1 MSRNGTT
8 DRQRR
13 GSHAQAAERRLEVE
27 SMYYKVVGVILLFPW
42 SILVLTVAGHLR
54 ARWARK
60 A

>member
-1 MSRNGTT
+1 MDS
-8 DRQRR
+8 
-13 GSHAQAAERRLEVE
+13 V
-27 SMYYKVVGVILLFPW
+27 YYKVVGVILLFPW

>member
-1 MSRNGTT
+1 MDNI
-8 DRQRR
+8 
-13 GSHAQAAERRLEVE
+13 
-27 SMYYKVVGVILLFPW
+27 YYKVMGVILLFPW